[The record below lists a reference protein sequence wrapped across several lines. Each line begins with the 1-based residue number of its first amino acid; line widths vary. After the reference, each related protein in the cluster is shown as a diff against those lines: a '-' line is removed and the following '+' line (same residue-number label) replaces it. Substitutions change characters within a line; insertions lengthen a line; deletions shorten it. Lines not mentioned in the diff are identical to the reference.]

1 MSSGDVAF
9 GSFLF
14 SSASGTLLRDGDAVE
29 LGQRAAR
36 LLRILLVERGETVSK
51 SALLDAAW
59 PGIAVE
65 ESNLTVQIAALRK
78 ALGLAPSGQSWIAT
92 VPREGYR
99 FLTEGEA
106 RLRAG
111 TSAIDSDKPAIAVLP
126 FANLSDDREEDFF
139 GLGIAE
145 DLITDLSKV
154 RGLTVIARN
163 SSFAYGRPVDVEA
176 VANDLGVHYVVD
188 GSVRRSA
195 DRLRINAEL
204 IDATSLN
211 QLWAERFDGD
221 HGDVFGLQ
229 DEITRRIVAALSGVL
244 PASDPPPKR
253 RFVDLEAYELYLRGK
268 ALVLQSPEGYR
279 RGHPLLERAV
289 TIDPNFAEAYAWLS
303 MSHVHAWHNWG
314 ESFESHHPPAI
325 AAAQKAVAL
334 DPQNSVGRTFLGYT
348 MLFDGRLD
356 DAVSELTYALQI
368 DPNYADGWL
377 LLSEARTHRGEM
389 DDALRAI
396 RTGFVLNPQPPSWYR
411 WLEGFTLYAMRDH
424 EGAIAALSHPEVRH
438 TGAQRILA
446 ASLAQLGRLAEAKA
460 VAAQYLTVVPNFRIS
475 HWQASAHHMVDC
487 QYFVD
492 GYLKAGL
499 PM

>member
-1 MSSGDVAF
+1 MTNNDFTF
-9 GSFLF
+9 GSFVF
-14 SSASGTLLRDGDAVE
+14 SVAGEVLVRNGGKVE
-29 LGQRAAR
+29 LGRRAAR
-36 LLRILLVERGETVSK
+36 LLRILLEERGETVLK
-51 SALLDAAW
+51 TALMDAAW
-59 PGIAVE
+59 PGLAVE

-78 ALGLAPSGQSWIAT
+78 LLGPAPSGQSWIAT

-99 FLTEGEA
+99 FLTDGEA
-106 RLRAG
+106 RLRMGA
-111 TSAIDSDKPAIAVLP
+111 SAVDANTPAIAVLP
-126 FANLSDDREEDFF
+126 FANLGEDPEEDFF
-139 GLGIAE
+139 ALGIAD
-145 DLITDLSKV
+145 DLLSGLSKV
-154 RGLTVIARN
+154 SGLTVIARN
-163 SSFAYGRPVDVEA
+163 SSFAYGHPVDVA
-176 VANDLGVHYVVD
+176 AMANDLGVHYVVD

-204 IDATSLN
+204 TDATTLS

-229 DEITRRIVAALSGVL
+229 DEIVRSIIAALSDVL
-244 PASDPPPKR
+244 PASDPLPSR

-268 ALVLQSPEGYR
+268 ALVLNSPEGYR

-289 TIDPNFAEAYAWLS
+289 AIDPDFAEAYAWLA
-303 MSHVHAWHNWG
+303 MSHIHAWHNWG
-314 ESFESHHPPAI
+314 EAFEDHHPPAI

-334 DPQNSVGRTFLGYT
+334 DPHNSVGRTFLGYT
-348 MLFDGRLD
+348 MLFDGKMD
-356 DAVSELTYALQI
+356 QAVAELTHALQI

-446 ASLAQLGRLAEAKA
+446 ASLAQLGRMDEAKA
-460 VAAQYLTVVPNFRIS
+460 VATQYLQVVPNFRIS
-475 HWQASAHHMVDC
+475 HWEASAHHMVDC
-487 QYFVD
+487 QHFVD
-492 GYLKAGL
+492 GYVKAGL

>member
-1 MSSGDVAF
+1 MSSHDVAF
-9 GSFLF
+9 GPFVF
-14 SSASGTLLRDGDAVE
+14 SIANETLLRDGSTVE
-29 LGQRAAR
+29 LGHRAAR
-36 LLRILLVERGETVSK
+36 LLHTLLEERGEIVSK
-51 SALLDAAW
+51 ASLMDAVW
-59 PGIAVE
+59 PGAAVE

-78 ALGLAPSGQSWIAT
+78 ALGPAPSGQSWVAT

-106 RLRAG
+106 RLRIGA
-111 TSAIDSDKPAIAVLP
+111 SAVDSDKPAIAVLP
-126 FANLSDDREEDFF
+126 FANLSDNREEDYF
-139 GLGIAE
+139 GVGIAE

-163 SSFAYGRPVDVEA
+163 SSFAYGRPTDVAA
-176 VANDLGVHYVVD
+176 VANDLGVRYVVD

-195 DRLRINAEL
+195 DQLRINAEL
-204 IDATSLN
+204 IDATNLS
-211 QLWAERFDGD
+211 QLWAERFDGNHD
-221 HGDVFGLQ
+221 NVFGLQ
-229 DEITRRIVAALSGVL
+229 DEITRRIIAALSDVL
-244 PASDPPPKR
+244 PADGPLPRR
-253 RFVDLEAYELYLRGK
+253 RFVDLEAYEPYLRGK

-289 TIDPNFAEAYAWLS
+289 RIDPNFAEAHAWLA

-314 ESFESHHPPAI
+314 EPLEDHHQPAL
-325 AAAQKAVAL
+325 AAAQKAIAL
-334 DPQNSVGRTFLGYT
+334 DPENSVCRAFLGYT
-348 MLFDGRLD
+348 MLFDGQLD

-396 RTGFVLNPQPPSWYR
+396 RTGFVLNPQPPPWYR
-411 WLEGFTLYAMRDH
+411 WLEGFELYAMHDY
-424 EGAIAALSHPEVRH
+424 EGAVAALSHPEVRH
-438 TGAQRILA
+438 SGAQRLLA
-446 ASLAQLGRLAEAKA
+446 ASLAQLGRLTEAKA
-460 VAAQYLTVVPNFRIS
+460 VATQYLALVPNFRIS
-475 HWQASAHHMVDC
+475 HWRASAQHMVDY
-487 QYFVD
+487 QQFVD